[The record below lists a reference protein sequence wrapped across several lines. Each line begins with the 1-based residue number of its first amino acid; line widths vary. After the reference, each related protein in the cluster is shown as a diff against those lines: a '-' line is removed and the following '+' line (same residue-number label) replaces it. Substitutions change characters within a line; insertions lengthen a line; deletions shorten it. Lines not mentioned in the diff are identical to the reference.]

1 MGKMVKALL
10 CDGEVTITLLKST
23 NIVSKAID
31 LFDLSPVAAA
41 ALGRTLTM
49 TSLLAN
55 DLKNKDDK
63 MTVIINGN
71 GEIGA
76 ITVTATNNGKVK
88 GFVGNPQVQTFS
100 TKNGKL
106 DVAKAVGIDGKITV
120 IKNLGF
126 DQPYIGTGT
135 LVSGEIAE
143 DFANYLA
150 QSEQVACAVSLGVL
164 IGTSNECIS
173 AGGAFAQVLPGV
185 KKETINKIE
194 EVFSKLNNISS
205 QFDNCA
211 TKEFLYL
218 YFGHL
223 QPVILSEK
231 NWIYKCDCEKR
242 RIDRVLKT
250 LTKRDVDEIV
260 CEKGAIE
267 IVCQFC
273 GKKYLYS
280 KDDAYGVLGIGKK
293 NN

>member
-1 MGKMVKALL
+1 MGKMLKALL
-10 CDGEVTITLLKST
+10 CDGEVSITMLKST
-23 NIVSKAID
+23 DIVAKAIG
-31 LFDLSPVAAA
+31 LFNLSPVAAA

-55 DLKNKDDK
+55 DLKNADDK

-76 ITVTATNNGKVK
+76 LTVTATNNGKVK

-106 DVAKAVGIDGKITV
+106 DVAKAVGVDGKITV

-126 DQPYIGTGT
+126 EQPYIGTGT

-150 QSEQVACAVSLGVL
+150 KSEQVACAVSLGVL

-173 AGGAFAQVLPGV
+173 AGGAFAQVLPDA
-185 KKETINKIE
+185 KKESITKIE
-194 EVFSKLNNISS
+194 EVFSEINNISS
-205 QFDNCA
+205 QFNNLT
-211 TKEFLYL
+211 TKEFLYN

-223 QPVILSEK
+223 SPNILCEK
-231 NWIYKCDCEKR
+231 SWIYKCDCGKR
-242 RIDRVLKT
+242 RINRVLKT
-250 LTKRDVDEIV
+250 LSKKDVDEIIN
-260 CEKGAIE
+260 EEGFIE
-267 IVCQFC
+267 ISCQFC
-273 GKKYLYS
+273 GKKYLYN
-280 KDDAYGVLGIGKK
+280 KNDAYGVLGIGKES
-293 NN
+293 N